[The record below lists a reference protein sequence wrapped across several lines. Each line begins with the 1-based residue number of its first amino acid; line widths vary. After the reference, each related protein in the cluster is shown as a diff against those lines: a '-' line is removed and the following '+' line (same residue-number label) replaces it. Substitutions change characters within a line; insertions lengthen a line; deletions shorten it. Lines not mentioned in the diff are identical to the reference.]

1 MTASRP
7 IGDRI
12 RLVCQVLEKTGPLGI
27 AGLRKKFPEME
38 PSNLFKYCNR
48 AVLLGLVDVDD
59 SGTRRIYAVK
69 QDWAAII
76 KTRNPNKKPAPVL
89 KPIVTKYKGPML
101 TRWVG
106 PMSHLNEVRV

>member
-1 MTASRP
+1 MTAFRL
-7 IGDRI
+7 IGERI
-12 RLVCQVLEKTGPLGI
+12 RSVCQVLEKTGPLGI

-48 AVLLGLVDVDD
+48 AVLHGLVDVDD
-59 SGTRRIYAVK
+59 SGPRRIYKVRK
-69 QDWAAII
+69 DWEELI
-76 KTRNPNKKPAPVL
+76 KTRNPNKVPPP

-106 PMSHLNEVRV
+106 AMSYLNEVRV

>member
-1 MTASRP
+1 MTAFRL
-7 IGDRI
+7 IGERI
-12 RLVCQVLEKTGPLGI
+12 RSVCQVLEKTGPLGI

-48 AVLLGLVDVDD
+48 AVLHGLVDVDD
-59 SGTRRIYAVK
+59 SGPRRIYKVRK
-69 QDWAAII
+69 DWEELI
-76 KTRNPNKKPAPVL
+76 KTRNPNKVPPP

>member
-7 IGDRI
+7 IGERI
-12 RLVCQVLEKTGPLGI
+12 RSVCQVLEKTGPLGI

-48 AVLLGLVDVDD
+48 AVAHGLVDVDD
-59 SGTRRIYAVK
+59 SGPRRIYKVK

-76 KTRNPNKKPAPVL
+76 KTRNLKKVPPPVL

-106 PMSHLNEVRV
+106 AMSYLNEVRA